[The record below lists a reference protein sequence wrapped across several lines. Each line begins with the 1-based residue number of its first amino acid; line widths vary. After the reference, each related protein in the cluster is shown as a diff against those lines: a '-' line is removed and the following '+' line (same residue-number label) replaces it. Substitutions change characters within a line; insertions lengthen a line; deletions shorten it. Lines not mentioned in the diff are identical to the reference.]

1 MGHPAIGEETDCLSP
16 DVGHRLGHG
25 GSPLRKQKSLP
36 GWAGFFFFY
45 SISSEYQ
52 IERINAPKLFEGIK
66 TEVVWNVGALLW

>member
-1 MGHPAIGEETDCLSP
+1 MGHPAIGEETDRLSP
-16 DVGHRLGHG
+16 DVGHRLGMAG
-25 GSPLRKQKSLP
+25 LLSKTEKPA
-36 GWAGFFFFY
+36 GWAGFFFFD

>member
-25 GSPLRKQKSLP
+25 GSPLQTEKP
-36 GWAGFFFFY
+36 AGWAGFFFFD

-66 TEVVWNVGALLW
+66 TEVVWIEGALLW